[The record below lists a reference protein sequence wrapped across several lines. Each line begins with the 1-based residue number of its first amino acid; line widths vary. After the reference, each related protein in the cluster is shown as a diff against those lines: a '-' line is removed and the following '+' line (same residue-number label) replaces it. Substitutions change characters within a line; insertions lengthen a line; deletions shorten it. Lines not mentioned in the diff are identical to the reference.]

1 MTGVGCCF
9 DKSGLEGDVRTVK
22 LRFLRKELLYDI
34 RNYAYVEAD
43 VMRDDRVHAKHL
55 TSEVGEEG
63 NVDRVHRILAAVHA
77 LVIDLLYPYTRSEA
91 VEEELEDRLCVP
103 EEYVVELHVP
113 ASMSRST
120 IVLLSRLIHEFMV
133 YRALGDW
140 LGITDAEASAKWME
154 KAEYTRH
161 EIETAKNQRGV
172 FTRRLHPW

>member
-1 MTGVGCCF
+1 MLADNAGRFEVVLPILPGAYDITAAMIGRVAVPRQIT
-9 DKSGLEGDVRTVK
+9 LAEGDTLK
-22 LRFLRKELLYDI
+22 DI
-34 RNYAYVEAD
+34 GR
-43 VMRDDRVHAKHL
+43 
-55 TSEVGEEG
+55 
-63 NVDRVHRILAAVHA
+63 
-77 LVIDLLYPYTRSEA
+77 
-91 VEEELEDRLCVP
+91 
-103 EEYVVELHVP
+103 LHVP